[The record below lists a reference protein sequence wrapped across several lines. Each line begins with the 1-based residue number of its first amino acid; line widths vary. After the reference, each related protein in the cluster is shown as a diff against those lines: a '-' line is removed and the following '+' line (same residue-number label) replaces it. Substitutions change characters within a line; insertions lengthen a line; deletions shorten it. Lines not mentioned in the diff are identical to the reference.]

1 MTHWPRNI
9 EIAMVPKLAEGTSST
24 TAPGYLTPI
33 GSKGESTEM
42 LEGQEKT
49 ESAGMPKRP
58 VEVEKMVEGP
68 ELEKPVG
75 LPKMLS
81 PLPEPELSKV
91 SKAPTI
97 TPKRRRMA
105 SVLDAVL

>member
-1 MTHWPRNI
+1 
-9 EIAMVPKLAEGTSST
+9 
-24 TAPGYLTPI
+24 
-33 GSKGESTEM
+33 
-42 LEGQEKT
+42 
-49 ESAGMPKRP
+49 MPKRP

-81 PLPEPELSKV
+81 SLPEPELPKV
-91 SKAPTI
+91 SKAPAI

-105 SVLDAVL
+105 SMLDAV